1 MTKRTFCEHFL
12 KEDGCLHALV
22 GLLTG
27 SEDNK
32 QMLSLYCL
40 ANLASKDLKTVQ
52 IARSAG
58 PYLITI
64 ISGSNTQLI
73 ELAGSVLVNLSQSAD
88 QQVYRVLVNQE
99 LVPNLITLT
108 KHMADSIQ
116 EVGYQ
121 VLYNLLKEC
130 VELEGD
136 TLNTIAQVAV
146 NSIRARNCSIHLLW
160 VLFALSAN
168 QMMHSVVGGSE
179 LLHTLLQIATY
190 EIFQKCDSR
199 PLVKVLTPIVRML
212 GNLCAGP
219 ESVGVALVLVRHPD
233 FPAILTS
240 LLSTNY
246 LSLAQETVWLLA
258 NIVNNEAVEVQE
270 EFVEMDL
277 MDKLE
282 NPAVAAVQR
291 LDPYSTSR

>member
-1 MTKRTFCEHFL
+1 MKVYLFTFRLSAALTKRTFCEHFL

-116 EVGYQ
+116 VDYRCYIRVRYSQ
-121 VLYNLLKEC
+121 QLL
-130 VELEGD
+130 
-136 TLNTIAQVAV
+136 I
-146 NSIRARNCSIHLLW
+146 S
-160 VLFALSAN
+160 
-168 QMMHSVVGGSE
+168 
-179 LLHTLLQIATY
+179 
-190 EIFQKCDSR
+190 
-199 PLVKVLTPIVRML
+199 
-212 GNLCAGP
+212 
-219 ESVGVALVLVRHPD
+219 
-233 FPAILTS
+233 
-240 LLSTNY
+240 
-246 LSLAQETVWLLA
+246 
-258 NIVNNEAVEVQE
+258 
-270 EFVEMDL
+270 
-277 MDKLE
+277 
-282 NPAVAAVQR
+282 
-291 LDPYSTSR
+291 